1 MQYTRKII
9 LRGDYLVT
17 KTEIYNALVPLIVD
31 INDTGIGQ
39 ALFKAAKSG
48 DVMELVRVT
57 SNFRKE
63 HTMLY
68 KSMYDFVNELNEHS
82 VSECEIFGFKE
93 NVEEGIFVYNPGEI
107 NASSLFALSYLT
119 AFDESSLWECDSIED
134 EESKS
139 LILDMDAYYDA
150 LEKESGSYDFADF
163 VANAMFTDEEIANL
177 AAEGFVYDNK
187 YQLLVD
193 VFAGKLKAYVNEE
206 E

>member
-1 MQYTRKII
+1 M
-9 LRGDYLVT
+9 T

-93 NVEEGIFVYNPGEI
+93 NVEEGIFVYNPEEI
-107 NASSLFALSYLT
+107 NAASLFALSYLT
-119 AFDESSLWECDSIED
+119 AFDESILFACDCIEGED
-134 EESKS
+134 EEA
-139 LILDMDAYYDA
+139 LTFDTDAYYDA
-150 LEKESGSYDFADF
+150 LEKESGSYDFSDF

-177 AAEGFVYDNK
+177 ASEGFVYENK
-187 YQLLVD
+187 YQLLID
-193 VFAGKLKAYVNEE
+193 VFAGKLKSYVNEE

>member
-1 MQYTRKII
+1 M
-9 LRGDYLVT
+9 T

-31 INDTGIGQ
+31 INDTGIAQ
-39 ALFKAAKSG
+39 ELFKAAKSG
-48 DVMELVRVT
+48 DVIELVKVT

-68 KSMYDFVNELNEHS
+68 KSMYDFVNKLNEFS
-82 VSECEIFGFKE
+82 AEECEIFGLIE
-93 NVEEGIFVYNPGEI
+93 DEVGGIFVYNSEEI

-119 AFDESSLWECDSIED
+119 AFDESILFACNCTVD
-134 EESKS
+134 ENDNPISF
-139 LILDMDAYYDA
+139 DTDAYYDA
-150 LEKESGSYDFADF
+150 LEKESGSYDFSDF

-177 AAEGFVYDNK
+177 ASEGFIYDNK
-187 YQLLVD
+187 YQLLID

>member
-177 AAEGFVYDNK
+177 ASEGFIYDNK